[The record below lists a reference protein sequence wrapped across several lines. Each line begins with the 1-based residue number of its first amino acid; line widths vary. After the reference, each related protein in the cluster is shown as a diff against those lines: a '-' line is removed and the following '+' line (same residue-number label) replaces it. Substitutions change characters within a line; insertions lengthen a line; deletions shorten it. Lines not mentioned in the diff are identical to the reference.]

1 MKFAFAVKYLALMES
16 ASNDNW
22 GTRPVT
28 MVAIGCEDTFGPM
41 GQTPLRPVIYLS
53 FADLTHAT
61 FRDLAPTT
69 VIIPL
74 FSGANDALEMIKM
87 LQDFGY
93 ARRILVIG
101 PILPNPA
108 MVERELRAAGPQRR
122 LTLISA

>member
-1 MKFAFAVKYLALMES
+1 MKFAFAVKYLRLMGS

-28 MVAIGCEDTFGPM
+28 LAIGCEDTFGPM
-41 GQTPLRPVIYLS
+41 GPTPLRPVIHVS
-53 FADLTHAT
+53 FAELTHAT

-74 FSGANDALEMIKM
+74 FSGANDALDMIHV

-101 PILPNPA
+101 PTLPNPA

>member
-1 MKFAFAVKYLALMES
+1 
-16 ASNDNW
+16 
-22 GTRPVT
+22 
-28 MVAIGCEDTFGPM
+28 
-41 GQTPLRPVIYLS
+41 
-53 FADLTHAT
+53 
-61 FRDLAPTT
+61 

-74 FSGANDALEMIKM
+74 FSGANDALDMIKM